1 MKGNAETEWKMLA
14 TKVTFFSDFFCG
26 LESRDFWAEDLTKR
40 GERGSIDWIVRT
52 WNEEHS

>member
-1 MKGNAETEWKMLA
+1 MENVSNKGD
-14 TKVTFFSDFFCG
+14 FFSDFFCG